1 MNLSSSGKAVTN
13 NDLCVYAMYLVGAA
27 ERPVDVE
34 EIHFKLFDLAPK
46 KFGCRTRPDI
56 PQMRNTH
63 TAFGHMEKTVYPE
76 FVIKVS
82 STTRMLSAMGL
93 QWVQQNLAFFDGIG
107 NEVSVLPPKSRDN
120 SRMVN
125 GIRHSDAWNFWK
137 LGEKV
142 HIEDLAEPFG
152 CSPASGA
159 VVWAQ
164 RVSLASIAAEDLMD
178 DELHEFLDFAR
189 RIIEEEG

>member
-1 MNLSSSGKAVTN
+1 MNSAKAGKTVTN
-13 NDLCVYAMYLVGAA
+13 SDLCVYAMYLVGAA

-34 EIHFKLFDLAPK
+34 EVHFKLFELAPK
-46 KFGCRTRPDI
+46 KFGCRTRPEI

-63 TAFGHMEKTVYPE
+63 TAFGHMEKSVYPD
-76 FVIKVS
+76 FVIKAS

-93 QWVQQNLAFFDGIG
+93 QWVLQNLDSFDGIG
-107 NEVSVLPPKSRDN
+107 AEVSVLPPKSRDS

-137 LGEKV
+137 SGEEV

-152 CSPASGA
+152 CSPVSGS

-164 RVSLASIAAEDLMD
+164 RISLASIAAEELID
-178 DELHEFLDFAR
+178 DELLEFLFFATQ
-189 RIIEEEG
+189 IIEEEG